1 MKCLWLTQT
10 AYRTATPPWCN
21 PSGTH
26 DYLAQH
32 TIDPSLH
39 QISEEAPVIT
49 CHHLCK
55 IMQNSSYYSFISSI
69 SVTVPQWSADICRQK
84 IHWSFR
90 NPGPASKQIAQISDC
105 SDCSDLPNGL
115 STNSRFPRFPMIFLQ
130 RTSANA
136 KPLATPGE
144 APLRGCP
151 MVPHGA
157 PWCYGEKTKHNK
169 TLLHGSIW
177 ILGPSLTWVNHQ
189 MLSAW
194 VWMG

>member
-49 CHHLCK
+49 SAKLCR
-55 IMQNSSYYSFISSI
+55 IRLTIRSFLQFLSLCRGDLQIS
-69 SVTVPQWSADICRQK
+69 AGK

-136 KPLATPGE
+136 NTCNTWWGTSE
-144 APLRGCP
+144 G
-151 MVPHGA
+151 VPHGA
-157 PWCYGEKTKHNK
+157 PWCYGEKTKRSFMDPY
-169 TLLHGSIW
+169 GSIW

>member
-69 SVTVPQWSADICRQK
+69 SVTVPRWSADICRQDTLELSEPRSC
-84 IHWSFR
+84 IQTNRTDLGLLGLLRSPQR
-90 NPGPASKQIAQISDC
+90 LEYQLQIPQIPD
-105 SDCSDLPNGL
+105 DLLAAHLGKRKTPCNTWWG
-115 STNSRFPRFPMIFLQ
+115 
-130 RTSANA
+130 TSE
-136 KPLATPGE
+136 G
-144 APLRGCP
+144 
-151 MVPHGA
+151 VPHGA
-157 PWCYGEKTKHNK
+157 PWCPMVLRGENK
-169 TLLHGSIW
+169 T
-177 ILGPSLTWVNHQ
+177 
-189 MLSAW
+189 
-194 VWMG
+194 

>member
-26 DYLAQH
+26 EYLAQH

-69 SVTVPQWSADICRQK
+69 SVTVPRWSADICRQDTLELSEPRSC
-84 IHWSFR
+84 IQTNRTDLGLLGLLRSPQR
-90 NPGPASKQIAQISDC
+90 LEYQLQIPQIPD
-105 SDCSDLPNGL
+105 DLLAAHLGK
-115 STNSRFPRFPMIFLQ
+115 RKHLQ
-130 RTSANA
+130 HLVRH
-136 KPLATPGE
+136 LWG
-144 APLRGCP
+144 
-151 MVPHGA
+151 GA
-157 PWCYGEKTKHNK
+157 PWCPMVLRGENK

-177 ILGPSLTWVNHQ
+177 IHMDLRSIFDMGQPSDAVS
-189 MLSAW
+189 LS
-194 VWMG
+194 VDGIE

>member
-1 MKCLWLTQT
+1 MIAWRNTRSIHRCTRFQKKHL
-10 AYRTATPPWCN
+10 
-21 PSGTH
+21 S
-26 DYLAQH
+26 
-32 TIDPSLH
+32 S
-39 QISEEAPVIT
+39 PVIT
-49 CHHLCK
+49 SAKLCR
-55 IMQNSSYYSFISSI
+55 IRLTIRSFLQFLSLCRSDLQ
-69 SVTVPQWSADICRQK
+69 TSAGK

-130 RTSANA
+130 HTSANA

-157 PWCYGEKTKHNK
+157 PWCYWEKTKHNK

-177 ILGPSLTWVNHQ
+177 L
-189 MLSAW
+189 
-194 VWMG
+194 